1 MNTTPS
7 TTGPIA
13 PRTSER
19 LAYESG
25 GIRDVTI
32 TGGFWADWQRD
43 NSAITIPHA
52 MAWTE
57 REGTVDNLRRLNPSA
72 NGQPER
78 RGLWFNDSNLYKAL
92 EAIAWDLGRI
102 DSTEYESLIAEMASI
117 IAAAQEED
125 GYVNS
130 FVQAGLD
137 VKWDHLAQSHELYCI
152 GHLIQAGIAH
162 KRSTGRDELLDVAIR
177 SADAVVKDFGD
188 GRRGDTDG
196 HEEIETALVE
206 LYRETGE
213 RQYLDLAQQFVDV
226 RGHGV
231 LDPGGH
237 FDSAYYQ
244 DATPVREES
253 DVVGHAVR
261 ALYLLAGV
269 VDLYIE
275 SGDEELLASALRQW
289 ESMNSTKTLV
299 TGALGTRFIGEA
311 FGDSFELP
319 PDLVY
324 GETCATIGNVMT
336 AWRLLMVTGES
347 RFADAIERGMYNLVA
362 ASTSVERTSF
372 FYNNPAQRRIKSA
385 AAPID
390 EALDRAEA
398 PGTRPVWFVCSCCPS
413 NIMRIVASFG
423 CYLATHND
431 AGIQL
436 HQYVPATIALPIGN
450 ASAALT
456 VVTGYPVDGDVQVT
470 VDESPEH
477 EWTLSFRQPDWAA
490 SVELYVNGRNVEAI
504 ANDRGYVDITRN
516 WSIGDIVTLKLPME
530 PRLTLPHPAADA
542 LRGTVTIERGPLVYA
557 LESPDQADGVD
568 LDHIELVPSESL
580 EENIQDDFLGARVAI
595 IHATGLARDDSAWA
609 GSGWR
614 TLGSEPEVVGDRV
627 RLTAIPY
634 FLWANRGPS
643 TMRVNLPVRG

>member
-1 MNTTPS
+1 M
-7 TTGPIA
+7 
-13 PRTSER
+13 
-19 LAYESG
+19 
-25 GIRDVTI
+25 TI

-43 NSAITIPHA
+43 NRAITTPHA
-52 MAWTE
+52 MDWTE
-57 REGTVDNLRRLNPSA
+57 REGTVDNLRRLSPSA
-72 NGQPER
+72 KGQPER

-92 EAIAWDLGRI
+92 EAIAWDLGRV
-102 DSTEYESLIAEMASI
+102 DSDEYEALITEMASI
-117 IAAAQEED
+117 IAAAQDKD

-177 SADAVVKDFGD
+177 SADAVVEDFGD
-188 GRRGDTDG
+188 GKRGDTDG

-206 LYRETGE
+206 LYRETGQ
-213 RQYLDLAQQFVDV
+213 RKYLDLAQQLIDV
-226 RGHGV
+226 RGHQV
-231 LDPGGH
+231 LDPGDH

-244 DATPVREES
+244 DATPVREET

-269 VDLYIE
+269 VDLYVE

-299 TGALGTRFIGEA
+299 TGALGTRFVGEA
-311 FGDSFELP
+311 FGDKFELP

-324 GETCATIGNVMT
+324 GETCATIGNVMV

-372 FYNNPAQRRIKSA
+372 FYNNPAQRRIQSA
-385 AAPID
+385 AAPTD

-398 PGTRPVWFVCSCCPS
+398 PGTRPVWFACSCCPS

-423 CYLATHND
+423 CYLATHNH

-436 HQYVPATIALPIGN
+436 HQYVPATIALPIGE
-450 ASAALT
+450 APATLT
-456 VVTGYPVDGDVQVT
+456 VATGYPVDGEVRVT
-470 VDESPEH
+470 VDDSPAG
-477 EWTLSFRQPDWAA
+477 EWTLSLRQPDWAG
-490 SVELYVNGRNVEAI
+490 SVKLHVNGQAVQSA
-504 ANDRGYVDITRN
+504 ANDRGYIDITRE
-516 WSIGDIVTLKLPME
+516 WSVGDIVRLSLPMA

-557 LESPDQADGVD
+557 LESPDQAEGVD
-568 LDHIELVPSESL
+568 FDHIELVTSEPL
-580 EENIQDDFLGARVAI
+580 YEKIQDDFLGTRVAI
-595 IHATGLARDDSAWA
+595 IHATGLARDDSAWK

-614 TLGSEPEVVGDRV
+614 TLGSEPEVTGDRV
-627 RLTAIPY
+627 PLTAIPY

-643 TMRVNLPVRG
+643 TMRVNLPARV

>member
-1 MNTTPS
+1 MATTPS
-7 TTGPIA
+7 TTGPVA
-13 PRTSER
+13 PRCSER

-25 GIRDVTI
+25 GIRDVMI

-43 NSAITIPHA
+43 NRAITTPHA
-52 MAWTE
+52 MGWTE

-72 NGQPER
+72 NGEPER

-102 DSTEYESLIAEMASI
+102 DSTEYETLITDMASI
-117 IAAAQEED
+117 IAAAQEND

-130 FVQAGLD
+130 YVQAGLD
-137 VKWDHLAQSHELYCI
+137 IKWDHLVQSHELYCI

-162 KRSTGRDELLDVAIR
+162 KRSTGRNELLDVAIR
-177 SADAVVKDFGD
+177 SADAVVKDFAD

-196 HEEIETALVE
+196 HEEIETAMVE

-213 RQYLDLAQQFVDV
+213 RKYLDLAQQFIDV

-244 DATPVREES
+244 DATPVREET

-261 ALYLLAGV
+261 AMYLLAGV

-289 ESMNSTKTLV
+289 ESMNSTKTLI

-311 FGDSFELP
+311 FGDKFELP

-324 GETCATIGNVMT
+324 GETCATIGNVML

-362 ASTSVERTSF
+362 ASTSAERTSF
-372 FYNNPAQRRIKSA
+372 FYNNPAQRRVKSA
-385 AAPID
+385 AAPPD

-398 PGTRPVWFVCSCCPS
+398 PGTRPVWFACSCCPS
-413 NIMRIVASFG
+413 NIMRMVASFG
-423 CYLATHND
+423 CYVATHND

-436 HQYVPATIALPIGN
+436 HQFLPATIALPIGD
-450 ASAALT
+450 AAVTLT
-456 VVTGYPVDGDVQVT
+456 VVTGYPVDGRVLVT
-470 VDESPEH
+470 VDDSPER
-477 EWTLSFRQPDWAA
+477 EWTLSFRQPDWAD
-490 SVELYVNGRNVEAI
+490 SVELQVNGQAVQAAVNE
-504 ANDRGYVDITRN
+504 RGYIDITRN
-516 WSIGDIVTLKLPME
+516 WVIGDTVTLSLPMA

-568 LDHIELVPSESL
+568 FDHIELVTSEPL
-580 EENIQDDFLGARVAI
+580 HEEIVDDFLGTRVAI
-595 IHATGLARDDSAWA
+595 VHATGLARDDSAWK

-614 TLGSEPEVVGDRV
+614 TLGSEPEVTGKRVG
-627 RLTAIPY
+627 LTAIPY

-643 TMRVNLPVRG
+643 TMRVNLPVGG